1 MAKPLTLLDSG
12 YANFLR
18 QTAKNASGMTLPG
31 FSATCYSRVSRVRIF
46 PEPAEPPGLWQAL
59 IAKFSLKHILTGRG
73 YFS

>member
-31 FSATCYSRVSRVRIF
+31 FSAACYSGKR
-46 PEPAEPPGLWQAL
+46 
-59 IAKFSLKHILTGRG
+59 
-73 YFS
+73 